1 MSVKSIMRSIHS
13 TETQLMVLAPRATIV
28 PGTFRHVNQ
37 NEGLHRSLLA
47 ELQRFRGS
55 VYLKD
60 GAIAPWELT
69 QDSRHAP
76 AVDEKSW
83 HVLSLDRQGKVCA
96 CLRFLEESGAEFNEL
111 CVRHSAVAHCPT
123 WGQKFRRAV
132 EYQIS
137 RAQDQSLRFGEVGG
151 WAISEARR
159 WTVEA
164 LRVILATYGL
174 LHLLG
179 GFTGVATATLRH
191 DSAGILR
198 RIGLWP
204 MAVEGV
210 ALPPYYDNRY
220 RCQMEVLQFDSRF
233 PNSKYINWIRE
244 LGSYLSTTPIICPE
258 RAPEPLF
265 QAPSRPRAI
274 GAFA

>member
-1 MSVKSIMRSIHS
+1 MRSIDS
-13 TETQLMVLAPRATIV
+13 TETQLVVLAPKATIV
-28 PGTFRHVNQ
+28 PGTFRYANQ
-37 NEGLHRSLLA
+37 NEALHHSLLA
-47 ELQRFRGS
+47 DLQRFRGS
-55 VYLKD
+55 VYLND

-69 QDSRHAP
+69 KDSRHAP
-76 AVDEKSW
+76 VVDEKSW
-83 HVLSLDRQGKVCA
+83 HVLSLDSQGKVCA
-96 CLRFLEESGAEFNEL
+96 CLRFLEETGAKFDEL

-123 WGQKFRRAV
+123 WGRKFRRAI
-132 EYQIS
+132 EFQMS
-137 RAQDQSLRFGEVGG
+137 RAQADRLRFGEVGG

-174 LHLLG
+174 LQLLG
-179 GFTGVATATLRH
+179 GCTGVATATLRH
-191 DSAGILR
+191 ESALILR

-210 ALPPYYDNRY
+210 TLPPYYDDRY
-220 RCQMEVLQFDSRF
+220 HCQMEVLQFDSRL
-233 PNSKYINWIRE
+233 PNSKYINWILE
-244 LGSYLSTTPIICPE
+244 LGSYLSTTPVICPE

-265 QAPSRPRAI
+265 HSPLRPRAI